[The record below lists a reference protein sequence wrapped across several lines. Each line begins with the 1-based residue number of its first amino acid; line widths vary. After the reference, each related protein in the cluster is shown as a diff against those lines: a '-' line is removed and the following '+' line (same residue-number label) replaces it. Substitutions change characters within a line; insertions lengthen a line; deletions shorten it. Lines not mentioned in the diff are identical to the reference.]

1 MAKQTELELTA
12 QQAAQPEET
21 PAKKTAAKKT
31 AAKKPAA
38 KKATTKKTTTKT
50 KAAKAEDGETAAE
63 KPAAKRT
70 TKKTEAKP
78 GTKLVIVESPAK
90 AHTIQKYLGP
100 DYEVMASMGHVRD
113 LPASRLSV
121 DVKND
126 FAPNYENIKGKGE
139 LIKKLRAEAK
149 KSDYVYLATDP
160 DREGE
165 AISWHLAQLLK
176 LDETEPNRVTFNEIT
191 KSGIKYGMEH
201 PRCIDQQLV
210 DAQQARRVLDRIVG
224 YEISPFLWKKIRKGL
239 SAGRVQSVAVR
250 LVVDREDEIR
260 AFKPEEYW
268 TLEALLQKQG
278 VKAKPFLAKYYGT
291 GGKKCEIT
299 TEEQANALRAAA
311 EKEPFIIKSIKMGT
325 RQKNPAPPFIT
336 STLQQDASRRFGF
349 QAKRTMKVAQE
360 LYEGINLPDLGAVGL
375 ITYMRTDSLR
385 ISDEALSAAHDY
397 IQRTY
402 GENYALAKPRTFR
415 SKSNAQDGHEAIRPT
430 MIDLAPAKIKESLSS
445 DQYKLY
451 KLVWERF
458 IASQMAACVQDT
470 VSTDITAGEH
480 LFKASGFSVR
490 FDGYTRL
497 YTEAVDNEE
506 EQETNLPRLEEGEH
520 LTLKELKPNQ
530 HFTQPPP
537 RYTEATLIR
546 ELEENGI
553 GRPSTYAPTL
563 STILQRGYV
572 EREGKALK
580 PTIVGETVTRLM
592 KEQFGKIVDVKFT
605 AEMEQELDEVEA
617 GKTEWVGMMHHFYD
631 DFTDMLQSAEK
642 NMEGTKMKIPD
653 EETDIVCELCGR
665 KMVVR
670 HGKYG
675 KFLAC
680 PGFPECKNTKTLQ
693 QETPGSCPRC
703 GKKVLAKK
711 SKTGR
716 TYYGCEDN
724 PKCGFMTWDIPLA
737 EKCPQCGSSLF
748 KTTGRVKMIHCLKE
762 GCGYEKSAK

>member
-1 MAKQTELELTA
+1 MS
-12 QQAAQPEET
+12 
-21 PAKKTAAKKT
+21 
-31 AAKKPAA
+31 
-38 KKATTKKTTTKT
+38 
-50 KAAKAEDGETAAE
+50 
-63 KPAAKRT
+63 
-70 TKKTEAKP
+70 
-78 GTKLVIVESPAK
+78 KLVIVESPAK

-100 DYEVMASMGHVRD
+100 DYEVLASMGHVRD

-139 LIKKLRAEAK
+139 LIKKLRNEAK

-176 LDETEPNRVTFNEIT
+176 LDETEQNRVTFNEIT

-250 LVVDREDEIR
+250 LIVDREDEIR
-260 AFKPEEYW
+260 AFTPEEYW
-268 TLEALLQKQG
+268 TLEALLAKQG
-278 VKAKPFLAKYYGT
+278 AKTKPFTAKYYGT

-299 TEEQANALRAAA
+299 SEEQANALKAAA
-311 EKEPFIIKSIKMGT
+311 EREPFLIKSIKTGT

-336 STLQQDASRRFGF
+336 STLQQDASRRYGF

-360 LYEGINLPDLGAVGL
+360 LYEGINLPDMGAVGL

-385 ISDEALSAAHDY
+385 ISDEALFAAHDY
-397 IQRTY
+397 IKRTY
-402 GENYALAKPRTFR
+402 GDSYALAKPRTFR

-430 MIDLAPAKIKESLSS
+430 MIELSPMKIKDSLSA
-445 DQYKLY
+445 DQFKLY

-470 VSTDITAGEH
+470 VSADITAGEH

-497 YTEAVDNEE
+497 YTETQDNDE
-506 EQETNLPRLEEGEH
+506 EQGTNLPRLEEGEQ
-520 LTLKELKPNQ
+520 LNLKELKPGQ

-605 AEMEQELDEVEA
+605 AEMEKELDEVEE

-631 DFTDMLQSAEK
+631 DFTEMLQSAEK

-724 PKCGFMTWDIPLA
+724 PACGFMTWDIPLE
-737 EKCPQCGSSLF
+737 EKCPRCGSSLF
-748 KTTGRVKMIHCLKE
+748 KTTGRMKMIHCLKE
-762 GCGYEKSAK
+762 GCGYEKSAKK

>member
-1 MAKQTELELTA
+1 MAN
-12 QQAAQPEET
+12 
-21 PAKKTAAKKT
+21 
-31 AAKKPAA
+31 
-38 KKATTKKTTTKT
+38 
-50 KAAKAEDGETAAE
+50 
-63 KPAAKRT
+63 
-70 TKKTEAKP
+70 
-78 GTKLVIVESPAK
+78 LVIIESPYK
-90 AHTIQKYLGP
+90 APTIKNYLGSN
-100 DYEVMASMGHVRD
+100 YKVVASKGHLRD
-113 LPASRLSV
+113 LPKSTLGV
-121 DVKND
+121 DI
-126 FAPNYENIKGKGE
+126 ENGFEAHYINIRGKGDIIKE
-139 LIKKLRAEAK
+139 LKKEAK
-149 KSDYVYLATDP
+149 NASKVYFATDP
-160 DREGE
+160 DCEGE
-165 AISWHLAQLLK
+165 AISWHLANVLGIPIE
-176 LDETEPNRVTFNEIT
+176 ETKRITFNELT
-191 KSGIKYGMEH
+191 KSAIKASIKE
-201 PRCIDQQLV
+201 PRNIDIELV
-210 DAQQARRVLDRIVG
+210 NSQQARRILDRIVG
-224 YEISPFLWKKIRKGL
+224 YKLSPFLWKTVRSGL
-239 SAGRVQSVAVR
+239 SAGRVQSVATRIIVE
-250 LVVDREDEIR
+250 REREIR
-260 AFKPEEYW
+260 AFVPVEYW
-268 TLEALLQKQG
+268 TVDALLEN
-278 VKAKPFLAKYYGT
+278 AKGAHFTAHFYGRNGEKTELHT
-291 GGKKCEIT
+291 GAEAEEI
-299 TEEQANALRAAA
+299 AAA
-311 EKEPFIIKSIKMGT
+311 VGNRDFTVTSLKKSV
-325 RQKNPAPPFIT
+325 RSRNPAPPFTT
-336 STLQQDASRRFGF
+336 STLQQEASRKLGF
-349 QAKRTMKVAQE
+349 QSQRIMKVAQE
-360 LYEGINLPDLGAVGL
+360 LYEGISLGSANGGVQGL

-385 ISDEALSAAHDY
+385 VSSEAAGAAEEY
-397 IQRTY
+397 IRGKY
-402 GENYALAKPRTFR
+402 GDNYYPASRRVYK
-415 SKSNAQDGHEAIRPT
+415 SKANAQDAHEAIRPSNLKF
-430 MIDLAPAKIKESLSS
+430 DPESIKKYLTT

>member
-1 MAKQTELELTA
+1 MS
-12 QQAAQPEET
+12 
-21 PAKKTAAKKT
+21 
-31 AAKKPAA
+31 
-38 KKATTKKTTTKT
+38 
-50 KAAKAEDGETAAE
+50 
-63 KPAAKRT
+63 
-70 TKKTEAKP
+70 
-78 GTKLVIVESPAK
+78 KLVIVESPAK

-100 DYEVMASMGHVRD
+100 DYEVLASMGHVRD

-139 LIKKLRAEAK
+139 LIKKLRNEAK

-176 LDETEPNRVTFNEIT
+176 LDETEQNRVTFNEIT

-250 LVVDREDEIR
+250 LIVDREDEIR
-260 AFKPEEYW
+260 AFTPEEYW
-268 TLEALLQKQG
+268 TLEALLAKQG
-278 VKAKPFLAKYYGT
+278 AKTKPFTAKYYGT

-299 TEEQANALRAAA
+299 TEEQANALKAAA
-311 EKEPFIIKSIKMGT
+311 EKEPFLIKSIKTGT

-336 STLQQDASRRFGF
+336 STLQQDASRRYGF

-360 LYEGINLPDLGAVGL
+360 LYEGINLPDMGAVGL

-397 IQRTY
+397 IKRTY
-402 GENYALAKPRTFR
+402 GDSYALAKPRTFR

-430 MIDLAPAKIKESLSS
+430 MIELSPMKIKDSLSA
-445 DQYKLY
+445 DQFKLY

-470 VSTDITAGEH
+470 VSADITAGEH

-497 YTEAVDNEE
+497 YTETQDNDE
-506 EQETNLPRLEEGEH
+506 EQGTNLPRLEEGEQ
-520 LTLKELKPNQ
+520 LNLKELKPGQ

-605 AEMEQELDEVEA
+605 AEMEKELDEVEE

-631 DFTDMLQSAEK
+631 DFTEMLQSAEK

-693 QETPGSCPRC
+693 QETPGSCPCC

-724 PKCGFMTWDIPLA
+724 PACGFMTWDIPLE
-737 EKCPQCGSSLF
+737 EKCPRCGSSLF
-748 KTTGRVKMIHCLKE
+748 KTTGRMKMIHCLKE

>member
-1 MAKQTELELTA
+1 MS
-12 QQAAQPEET
+12 
-21 PAKKTAAKKT
+21 
-31 AAKKPAA
+31 
-38 KKATTKKTTTKT
+38 
-50 KAAKAEDGETAAE
+50 
-63 KPAAKRT
+63 
-70 TKKTEAKP
+70 
-78 GTKLVIVESPAK
+78 KLVIVESPAK

-100 DYEVMASMGHVRD
+100 DYEVLASMGHVRD

-139 LIKKLRAEAK
+139 LIKKLRNEAK

-176 LDETEPNRVTFNEIT
+176 LDETEQNRVTFNEIT

-250 LVVDREDEIR
+250 LIVDREDEIR
-260 AFKPEEYW
+260 AFTPEEYW
-268 TLEALLQKQG
+268 TLEALLAKQG
-278 VKAKPFLAKYYGT
+278 AKTKPFTAKYYGT

-299 TEEQANALRAAA
+299 SEEQANALKAAA
-311 EKEPFIIKSIKMGT
+311 EKEPFIIKSIKTGT

-336 STLQQDASRRFGF
+336 STLQQDASRRYGF

-360 LYEGINLPDLGAVGL
+360 LYEGINLPDMGAVGL

-397 IQRTY
+397 IKRTY
-402 GENYALAKPRTFR
+402 GDSYALAKPRTFR

-430 MIDLAPAKIKESLSS
+430 MIELSPMKIKDSLSA
-445 DQYKLY
+445 DQFKLY

-470 VSTDITAGEH
+470 VSADITAGEH

-497 YTEAVDNEE
+497 YTETQDNDE
-506 EQETNLPRLEEGEH
+506 EQGTNLPRLEEGEQ
-520 LTLKELKPNQ
+520 LNLKELKPGQ

-605 AEMEQELDEVEA
+605 AEMEKELDEVEE

-631 DFTDMLQSAEK
+631 DFTEMLQSAEK
-642 NMEGTKMKIPD
+642 NMEGTRMKIPD

-724 PKCGFMTWDIPLA
+724 PACGFMTWDIPLE
-737 EKCPQCGSSLF
+737 EKCPRCGSSLF
-748 KTTGRVKMIHCLKE
+748 KTTGRMKMIHCLKE

>member
-1 MAKQTELELTA
+1 MS
-12 QQAAQPEET
+12 
-21 PAKKTAAKKT
+21 
-31 AAKKPAA
+31 
-38 KKATTKKTTTKT
+38 
-50 KAAKAEDGETAAE
+50 
-63 KPAAKRT
+63 
-70 TKKTEAKP
+70 
-78 GTKLVIVESPAK
+78 KLVIVESPAK

-299 TEEQANALRAAA
+299 TEEQANALKAAA

-402 GENYALAKPRTFR
+402 GENYVLAKPRTFR

>member
-1 MAKQTELELTA
+1 MS
-12 QQAAQPEET
+12 
-21 PAKKTAAKKT
+21 
-31 AAKKPAA
+31 
-38 KKATTKKTTTKT
+38 
-50 KAAKAEDGETAAE
+50 
-63 KPAAKRT
+63 
-70 TKKTEAKP
+70 
-78 GTKLVIVESPAK
+78 KLVIVESPAK

-139 LIKKLRAEAK
+139 LIKKLCSEAK

-176 LDETEPNRVTFNEIT
+176 LDEKQPNRVTFNEIT

-250 LVVDREDEIR
+250 LIADREDEIR
-260 AFKPEEYW
+260 AFQPEEYW
-268 TLEALLQKQG
+268 TLEALLAKQG
-278 VKAKPFLAKYYGT
+278 VSAKPFTAKYYGT
-291 GGKKCEIT
+291 GGKKCEIST
-299 TEEQANALRAAA
+299 AEQANALKTSA
-311 EKEPFIIKSIKMGT
+311 EKEPFIIKSIKTGT

-360 LYEGINLPDLGAVGL
+360 LYEGINLPDMGAVGL

-397 IQRTY
+397 IKRTY
-402 GENYALAKPRTFR
+402 GDSYALPKPRTFR

-430 MIDLAPAKIKESLSS
+430 MIDLSPMKLKDSLTS

-451 KLVWERF
+451 KLIWERF
-458 IASQMAACVQDT
+458 IASQMAACLQDT
-470 VSTDITAGEH
+470 VSTDIAAGEH

-497 YTEAVDNEE
+497 YTEAMDNEE
-506 EQETNLPRLEEGEH
+506 EQGTGLPPLEEGEA
-520 LTLKELKPNQ
+520 LSLKELKPGQ

-572 EREGKALK
+572 ERDGKALK
-580 PTIVGETVTRLM
+580 PTIVGETGTRLM

-605 AEMEQELDEVEA
+605 AEMERELDEVEE

-693 QETPGSCPRC
+693 QETPGACPRC

-737 EKCPQCGSSLF
+737 EKCPRCGSSLF

-762 GCGYEKSAK
+762 GCGYEASAKK

>member
-1 MAKQTELELTA
+1 MS
-12 QQAAQPEET
+12 
-21 PAKKTAAKKT
+21 
-31 AAKKPAA
+31 
-38 KKATTKKTTTKT
+38 
-50 KAAKAEDGETAAE
+50 
-63 KPAAKRT
+63 
-70 TKKTEAKP
+70 
-78 GTKLVIVESPAK
+78 KLVIVESPAK

-325 RQKNPAPPFIT
+325 RQKNPAPSFIT

>member
-1 MAKQTELELTA
+1 MS
-12 QQAAQPEET
+12 
-21 PAKKTAAKKT
+21 
-31 AAKKPAA
+31 
-38 KKATTKKTTTKT
+38 
-50 KAAKAEDGETAAE
+50 
-63 KPAAKRT
+63 
-70 TKKTEAKP
+70 
-78 GTKLVIVESPAK
+78 KLVIVESPAK

-100 DYEVMASMGHVRD
+100 DYEVLASMGHVRD

-139 LIKKLRAEAK
+139 LIKKLRNEAK

-176 LDETEPNRVTFNEIT
+176 LDETEQNRVTFNEIT

-250 LVVDREDEIR
+250 LIVDREDEIR
-260 AFKPEEYW
+260 AFTPEEYW
-268 TLEALLQKQG
+268 TLEALLAKQG
-278 VKAKPFLAKYYGT
+278 AKTKPFTAKYYGT

-299 TEEQANALRAAA
+299 SEEQANALKAAA
-311 EKEPFIIKSIKMGT
+311 EREPFIIKSIKTGT

-336 STLQQDASRRFGF
+336 STLQQDASRRYGF

-360 LYEGINLPDLGAVGL
+360 LYEGINLPDMGAVGL

-385 ISDEALSAAHDY
+385 ISDEALSAAYDY
-397 IQRTY
+397 IKRSY
-402 GENYALAKPRTFR
+402 GDSYALAKPRTFR

-430 MIDLAPAKIKESLSS
+430 MIELSPMKIKDSLSA
-445 DQYKLY
+445 DQFKLY

-458 IASQMAACVQDT
+458 IASQMAACVQGT
-470 VSTDITAGEH
+470 VSADITAGEH

-497 YTEAVDNEE
+497 YTETQDNDE
-506 EQETNLPRLEEGEH
+506 EQGTNLPRLEEGEQ
-520 LTLKELKPNQ
+520 LNLKELKPGQ

-605 AEMEQELDEVEA
+605 AEMEKELDEVEE

-631 DFTDMLQSAEK
+631 DFTEMLQSAEK

-724 PKCGFMTWDIPLA
+724 PACGFMTWDIPLE
-737 EKCPQCGSSLF
+737 EKCPRCGSSLF
-748 KTTGRVKMIHCLKE
+748 KTTGRMKMIHCLKE

>member
-1 MAKQTELELTA
+1 MS
-12 QQAAQPEET
+12 
-21 PAKKTAAKKT
+21 
-31 AAKKPAA
+31 
-38 KKATTKKTTTKT
+38 
-50 KAAKAEDGETAAE
+50 
-63 KPAAKRT
+63 
-70 TKKTEAKP
+70 
-78 GTKLVIVESPAK
+78 KLVIVESPAK

-139 LIKKLRAEAK
+139 LIKKLRNEAK

-176 LDETEPNRVTFNEIT
+176 LDETEQNRVTFNEIT

-250 LVVDREDEIR
+250 LIVDREDEIR
-260 AFKPEEYW
+260 AFTPEEYW
-268 TLEALLQKQG
+268 TLEALLAKQG
-278 VKAKPFLAKYYGT
+278 AKTKPFTAKYYGT

-299 TEEQANALRAAA
+299 SEEQANALKAAA
-311 EKEPFIIKSIKMGT
+311 EKEPFIIKSIKTGT

-336 STLQQDASRRFGF
+336 STLQQDASRRYGF

-360 LYEGINLPDLGAVGL
+360 LYEGINLPDMGAVGL

-397 IQRTY
+397 IKRTY
-402 GENYALAKPRTFR
+402 GDSYALAKPRTFR

-430 MIDLAPAKIKESLSS
+430 MIELSPMKIKDSLSA
-445 DQYKLY
+445 DQFKLY

-470 VSTDITAGEH
+470 VSADITAGEH

-497 YTEAVDNEE
+497 YTETQDNDE
-506 EQETNLPRLEEGEH
+506 EQGTNLPRLEEGEQ
-520 LTLKELKPNQ
+520 LNLKELKPGQ

-605 AEMEQELDEVEA
+605 AEMEKELDEVEE

-631 DFTDMLQSAEK
+631 DFTEMLQSAEK

-724 PKCGFMTWDIPLA
+724 PACGFMTWDIPLE
-737 EKCPQCGSSLF
+737 EKCPRCGSSLF
-748 KTTGRVKMIHCLKE
+748 KTTGRMKMIHCLKE

>member
-1 MAKQTELELTA
+1 MS
-12 QQAAQPEET
+12 
-21 PAKKTAAKKT
+21 
-31 AAKKPAA
+31 
-38 KKATTKKTTTKT
+38 
-50 KAAKAEDGETAAE
+50 
-63 KPAAKRT
+63 
-70 TKKTEAKP
+70 
-78 GTKLVIVESPAK
+78 KLVIVESPAK

-100 DYEVMASMGHVRD
+100 DYEVLASMGHVRD

-139 LIKKLRAEAK
+139 LIKKLRNEAK

-176 LDETEPNRVTFNEIT
+176 LDETEQNRVTFNEIT

-250 LVVDREDEIR
+250 LIVDREDEIR
-260 AFKPEEYW
+260 AFTPEEYW
-268 TLEALLQKQG
+268 TLEALLAKQG
-278 VKAKPFLAKYYGT
+278 AKTKPFTAKYYGT

-299 TEEQANALRAAA
+299 SEEQANALKAAA
-311 EKEPFIIKSIKMGT
+311 EREPFLIKSIKTGT

-336 STLQQDASRRFGF
+336 STLQQDASRRYGF

-360 LYEGINLPDLGAVGL
+360 LYEGINLPDMGAVGL

-385 ISDEALSAAHDY
+385 ISDEALFAAHDY
-397 IQRTY
+397 IKRTY
-402 GENYALAKPRTFR
+402 GDSYALAKPRTFR

-430 MIDLAPAKIKESLSS
+430 MIELSPMKIKDSLSA
-445 DQYKLY
+445 DQFKLY

-470 VSTDITAGEH
+470 VSADITTGEH

-497 YTEAVDNEE
+497 YTETQDNDE
-506 EQETNLPRLEEGEH
+506 EQGTNLPRLEEGEQ
-520 LTLKELKPNQ
+520 LNLKELKPGQ

-605 AEMEQELDEVEA
+605 AEMEKELDEVEE

-631 DFTDMLQSAEK
+631 DFTEMLQSAEK

-724 PKCGFMTWDIPLA
+724 PACGFMTWDIPLE
-737 EKCPQCGSSLF
+737 EKCPRCGSSLF
-748 KTTGRVKMIHCLKE
+748 KTTGRMKMIHCLKE

>member
-1 MAKQTELELTA
+1 MS
-12 QQAAQPEET
+12 
-21 PAKKTAAKKT
+21 
-31 AAKKPAA
+31 
-38 KKATTKKTTTKT
+38 
-50 KAAKAEDGETAAE
+50 
-63 KPAAKRT
+63 
-70 TKKTEAKP
+70 
-78 GTKLVIVESPAK
+78 KLVIVESPAK

-100 DYEVMASMGHVRD
+100 DYEVLASMGHVRD

-139 LIKKLRAEAK
+139 LIKKLRNEAK

-176 LDETEPNRVTFNEIT
+176 LDETEQNRVTFNEIT

-250 LVVDREDEIR
+250 LIVDREDEIR
-260 AFKPEEYW
+260 AFTPEEYW
-268 TLEALLQKQG
+268 TLEALLAKQG
-278 VKAKPFLAKYYGT
+278 AKTKPFTAKYYGT

-299 TEEQANALRAAA
+299 SEEQANALKAAA
-311 EKEPFIIKSIKMGT
+311 EREPFIIKSIKTGT

-336 STLQQDASRRFGF
+336 STLQQDASRRYGF

-360 LYEGINLPDLGAVGL
+360 LYEGINLPDMGAVGL

-397 IQRTY
+397 IKRSY
-402 GENYALAKPRTFR
+402 GDSYALAKPRTFR

-430 MIDLAPAKIKESLSS
+430 MIELSPMKIKDSLSA
-445 DQYKLY
+445 DQFKLY

-470 VSTDITAGEH
+470 VSADITTGEH

-497 YTEAVDNEE
+497 YTETQDNDE
-506 EQETNLPRLEEGEH
+506 EQGTNLPRLEEGEQ
-520 LTLKELKPNQ
+520 LNLKELKPGQ

-605 AEMEQELDEVEA
+605 AEMEKELDEVEE

-631 DFTDMLQSAEK
+631 DFTEMLQSAEK

-724 PKCGFMTWDIPLA
+724 PACGFMTWDIPLE
-737 EKCPQCGSSLF
+737 EKCPRCGSSLF
-748 KTTGRVKMIHCLKE
+748 KTTGRMKMIHCLKE

>member
-1 MAKQTELELTA
+1 MS
-12 QQAAQPEET
+12 
-21 PAKKTAAKKT
+21 
-31 AAKKPAA
+31 
-38 KKATTKKTTTKT
+38 
-50 KAAKAEDGETAAE
+50 
-63 KPAAKRT
+63 
-70 TKKTEAKP
+70 
-78 GTKLVIVESPAK
+78 KLVIVESPAK

-299 TEEQANALRAAA
+299 TEEQANALKAAA

-497 YTEAVDNEE
+497 YTETVDNEE

>member
-1 MAKQTELELTA
+1 MY
-12 QQAAQPEET
+12 
-21 PAKKTAAKKT
+21 
-31 AAKKPAA
+31 
-38 KKATTKKTTTKT
+38 
-50 KAAKAEDGETAAE
+50 
-63 KPAAKRT
+63 KR
-70 TKKTEAKP
+70 
-78 GTKLVIVESPAK
+78 
-90 AHTIQKYLGP
+90 Q
-100 DYEVMASMGHVRD
+100 
-113 LPASRLSV
+113 
-121 DVKND
+121 
-126 FAPNYENIKGKGE
+126 
-139 LIKKLRAEAK
+139 IKKLRNEAK

-176 LDETEPNRVTFNEIT
+176 LDETEQNRVTFNEIT

-250 LVVDREDEIR
+250 LIVDREDEIR
-260 AFKPEEYW
+260 AFTPEEYW
-268 TLEALLQKQG
+268 TLEALLAKQG
-278 VKAKPFLAKYYGT
+278 AKTKPFTAKYYGT

-299 TEEQANALRAAA
+299 TEEQANALKAAA
-311 EKEPFIIKSIKMGT
+311 EKEPFIIKSIKTGT

-336 STLQQDASRRFGF
+336 STLQQDASRRYGF

-360 LYEGINLPDLGAVGL
+360 LYEGINLPDMGAVGL

-397 IQRTY
+397 IKRTY
-402 GENYALAKPRTFR
+402 GDSYALAKPRTFR

-430 MIDLAPAKIKESLSS
+430 MIELSPMKIKDSLSA
-445 DQYKLY
+445 DQFKLY

-470 VSTDITAGEH
+470 VSADITAGEH

-497 YTEAVDNEE
+497 YTETQDNDE
-506 EQETNLPRLEEGEH
+506 EQGTNLPRLEEGEQ
-520 LTLKELKPNQ
+520 LNLKELKPGQ

-605 AEMEQELDEVEA
+605 AEMEKELDEVEE

-631 DFTDMLQSAEK
+631 DFTEMLQSAEK

-724 PKCGFMTWDIPLA
+724 PACGFMTWDIPLE
-737 EKCPQCGSSLF
+737 EKCPRCGSSLF
-748 KTTGRVKMIHCLKE
+748 KTTGRMKMIHCLKE

>member
-1 MAKQTELELTA
+1 MS
-12 QQAAQPEET
+12 
-21 PAKKTAAKKT
+21 
-31 AAKKPAA
+31 
-38 KKATTKKTTTKT
+38 
-50 KAAKAEDGETAAE
+50 
-63 KPAAKRT
+63 
-70 TKKTEAKP
+70 
-78 GTKLVIVESPAK
+78 KLVIVESPAK

-100 DYEVMASMGHVRD
+100 DYEVLASMGHVRD

-139 LIKKLRAEAK
+139 LIKRLRNEAK

-176 LDETEPNRVTFNEIT
+176 LDETEQNRVTFNEIT
-191 KSGIKYGMEH
+191 KSGIQYGMEH

-250 LVVDREDEIR
+250 LIVDREDEIR
-260 AFKPEEYW
+260 AFTPEEYW
-268 TLEALLQKQG
+268 TLEALLAKQG
-278 VKAKPFLAKYYGT
+278 AKTKPFTAKYYGT

-299 TEEQANALRAAA
+299 SEEQANALKAAA
-311 EKEPFIIKSIKMGT
+311 EKEPFIIKSIKTGT

-336 STLQQDASRRFGF
+336 STLQQDASRRYGF

-360 LYEGINLPDLGAVGL
+360 LYEGINLPDMGAVGL

-397 IQRTY
+397 IKRTY
-402 GENYALAKPRTFR
+402 GDSYALAKPRTFR

-430 MIDLAPAKIKESLSS
+430 MIELSPMKIKDSLSA
-445 DQYKLY
+445 DQFKLY

-470 VSTDITAGEH
+470 VSADITAGEH

-497 YTEAVDNEE
+497 YTETQDNDE
-506 EQETNLPRLEEGEH
+506 EQGTNLPRLEEGEQLN
-520 LTLKELKPNQ
+520 LTELKPGQ

-605 AEMEQELDEVEA
+605 AEMEKELDEVEE

-631 DFTDMLQSAEK
+631 DFTEMLQSAEK

-724 PKCGFMTWDIPLA
+724 PACGFMTWDIPLE
-737 EKCPQCGSSLF
+737 EKCPRCGSSLF
-748 KTTGRVKMIHCLKE
+748 KTTGRMKMIHCLKE

>member
-1 MAKQTELELTA
+1 MS
-12 QQAAQPEET
+12 
-21 PAKKTAAKKT
+21 
-31 AAKKPAA
+31 
-38 KKATTKKTTTKT
+38 
-50 KAAKAEDGETAAE
+50 
-63 KPAAKRT
+63 
-70 TKKTEAKP
+70 
-78 GTKLVIVESPAK
+78 KLVIVESPAK

-100 DYEVMASMGHVRD
+100 DYEVLASMGHVRD

-139 LIKKLRAEAK
+139 LIKKLRNEAK

-176 LDETEPNRVTFNEIT
+176 LDETEQNRVTFNEIT

-250 LVVDREDEIR
+250 LIVDREDEIR
-260 AFKPEEYW
+260 AFTPEEYW
-268 TLEALLQKQG
+268 TLEALLAKQG
-278 VKAKPFLAKYYGT
+278 AKTKPFTAKYYGT

-299 TEEQANALRAAA
+299 SEEQANALKAAA
-311 EKEPFIIKSIKMGT
+311 EREPFLIKSIKTGT

-336 STLQQDASRRFGF
+336 STLQQDASRRYGF

-360 LYEGINLPDLGAVGL
+360 LYEGINLPDMGAVGL

-385 ISDEALSAAHDY
+385 ISDEALFAAHDY
-397 IQRTY
+397 IKRTY
-402 GENYALAKPRTFR
+402 GDSYALAKPRTFR

-430 MIDLAPAKIKESLSS
+430 MIELSPMKIKDSLSA
-445 DQYKLY
+445 DQFKLY

-470 VSTDITAGEH
+470 VSADITAGKH

-497 YTEAVDNEE
+497 YTETQDNDE
-506 EQETNLPRLEEGEH
+506 EQGTNLPRLEEGEQ
-520 LTLKELKPNQ
+520 LNLKELKPGQ

-605 AEMEQELDEVEA
+605 AEMEKELDEVEE

-631 DFTDMLQSAEK
+631 DFTEMLQSAEK

-724 PKCGFMTWDIPLA
+724 PACGFMTWDIPLE
-737 EKCPQCGSSLF
+737 EKCPRCGSSLF
-748 KTTGRVKMIHCLKE
+748 KTTGRMKMIHCLKE

>member
-1 MAKQTELELTA
+1 MS
-12 QQAAQPEET
+12 
-21 PAKKTAAKKT
+21 
-31 AAKKPAA
+31 
-38 KKATTKKTTTKT
+38 
-50 KAAKAEDGETAAE
+50 
-63 KPAAKRT
+63 
-70 TKKTEAKP
+70 
-78 GTKLVIVESPAK
+78 KLVIVESPAK

-100 DYEVMASMGHVRD
+100 DYEVLASMGHVRD

-139 LIKKLRAEAK
+139 LIKKLRNEAK

-176 LDETEPNRVTFNEIT
+176 LDETEQNRVTFNEIT

-250 LVVDREDEIR
+250 LIVDREDEIR
-260 AFKPEEYW
+260 AFTPEEYW
-268 TLEALLQKQG
+268 TLEALLAKQG
-278 VKAKPFLAKYYGT
+278 AKTKPFTAKYYGT

-299 TEEQANALRAAA
+299 SEEQANALKAAA
-311 EKEPFIIKSIKMGT
+311 EKESFIIKSIKTGT

-336 STLQQDASRRFGF
+336 STLQQDASRRYGF

-360 LYEGINLPDLGAVGL
+360 LYEGINLPDMGAVGL

-397 IQRTY
+397 IKRSY
-402 GENYALAKPRTFR
+402 GDSYALAKPRTFR

-430 MIDLAPAKIKESLSS
+430 MIELSPMKIKDSLSA
-445 DQYKLY
+445 DQFKLY

-470 VSTDITAGEH
+470 VSADITAGEH

-497 YTEAVDNEE
+497 YTETQDNDE
-506 EQETNLPRLEEGEH
+506 EQGTNLPRLEEGEQ
-520 LTLKELKPNQ
+520 LNLKELKPGQ

-605 AEMEQELDEVEA
+605 AEMEKELDEVEE

-631 DFTDMLQSAEK
+631 DFTEMLQSAEK

-724 PKCGFMTWDIPLA
+724 PACGFMTWDIPLE
-737 EKCPQCGSSLF
+737 EKCPRCGSSLF
-748 KTTGRVKMIHCLKE
+748 KTTGRMKMIHCLKE

>member
-1 MAKQTELELTA
+1 MS
-12 QQAAQPEET
+12 
-21 PAKKTAAKKT
+21 
-31 AAKKPAA
+31 
-38 KKATTKKTTTKT
+38 
-50 KAAKAEDGETAAE
+50 
-63 KPAAKRT
+63 
-70 TKKTEAKP
+70 
-78 GTKLVIVESPAK
+78 KLVIVESPAK

-113 LPASRLSV
+113 LPASRLIV

-291 GGKKCEIT
+291 GGKKREIT
-299 TEEQANALRAAA
+299 TEEQANALKAAA

-520 LTLKELKPNQ
+520 LTLKELKTNQ

>member
-1 MAKQTELELTA
+1 MS
-12 QQAAQPEET
+12 
-21 PAKKTAAKKT
+21 
-31 AAKKPAA
+31 
-38 KKATTKKTTTKT
+38 
-50 KAAKAEDGETAAE
+50 
-63 KPAAKRT
+63 
-70 TKKTEAKP
+70 
-78 GTKLVIVESPAK
+78 KLVIVESPAK

-113 LPASRLSV
+113 LPASRMSV

-250 LVVDREDEIR
+250 LGVDREGEIR

-299 TEEQANALRAAA
+299 TEEQANALKAAA

>member
-1 MAKQTELELTA
+1 MS
-12 QQAAQPEET
+12 
-21 PAKKTAAKKT
+21 
-31 AAKKPAA
+31 
-38 KKATTKKTTTKT
+38 
-50 KAAKAEDGETAAE
+50 
-63 KPAAKRT
+63 
-70 TKKTEAKP
+70 
-78 GTKLVIVESPAK
+78 KLVIVESPAK

-100 DYEVMASMGHVRD
+100 DYEVLASMGHVRD

-139 LIKKLRAEAK
+139 LIKKLRNEAK

-165 AISWHLAQLLK
+165 ALSWHLAQLLK
-176 LDETEPNRVTFNEIT
+176 LDETEQNRVTFNEIT

-250 LVVDREDEIR
+250 LIVDREDEIR
-260 AFKPEEYW
+260 AFTPEEYW
-268 TLEALLQKQG
+268 TLEALLAKQG
-278 VKAKPFLAKYYGT
+278 AKTKPFTAKYYGT

-299 TEEQANALRAAA
+299 SEEQANALKAAA
-311 EKEPFIIKSIKMGT
+311 EREPFLIKSIKTGT

-336 STLQQDASRRFGF
+336 STLQQDASRRYGF

-360 LYEGINLPDLGAVGL
+360 LYEGINLPDMGAVGL

-385 ISDEALSAAHDY
+385 ISDEALFAAHDY
-397 IQRTY
+397 IKRTY
-402 GENYALAKPRTFR
+402 GDSYALAKPRTFR
-415 SKSNAQDGHEAIRPT
+415 SKFNAQDGHEAIRPT
-430 MIDLAPAKIKESLSS
+430 MIELSPMKIKDSLSA
-445 DQYKLY
+445 DQFKLY

-470 VSTDITAGEH
+470 VSADITAGEH

-497 YTEAVDNEE
+497 YTETQDNDE
-506 EQETNLPRLEEGEH
+506 EQGTNLPRLEEGEQ
-520 LTLKELKPNQ
+520 LNLKELKPGQ

-605 AEMEQELDEVEA
+605 ADMEKELDEVEE

-631 DFTDMLQSAEK
+631 DFTEMLQSAEK

-724 PKCGFMTWDIPLA
+724 PACGFMTWDIPLE
-737 EKCPQCGSSLF
+737 EKCPRCGSSLF
-748 KTTGRVKMIHCLKE
+748 KTTGRMKMIHCLKE

>member
-1 MAKQTELELTA
+1 MS
-12 QQAAQPEET
+12 
-21 PAKKTAAKKT
+21 
-31 AAKKPAA
+31 
-38 KKATTKKTTTKT
+38 
-50 KAAKAEDGETAAE
+50 
-63 KPAAKRT
+63 
-70 TKKTEAKP
+70 
-78 GTKLVIVESPAK
+78 KLVIVESPAK

-100 DYEVMASMGHVRD
+100 DYEVLASMGHVRD

-139 LIKKLRAEAK
+139 LIKKLRNEAK

-176 LDETEPNRVTFNEIT
+176 LDETEQNRVTFNEIT

-250 LVVDREDEIR
+250 LIVDREDEIR
-260 AFKPEEYW
+260 AFTPEEYW
-268 TLEALLQKQG
+268 TLEALLAKQG
-278 VKAKPFLAKYYGT
+278 AKTKPFTAKYYGT

-299 TEEQANALRAAA
+299 SEEQANALKAAA
-311 EKEPFIIKSIKMGT
+311 EREPFLIKSIKTGT

-336 STLQQDASRRFGF
+336 STLQQDASRRYGF

-360 LYEGINLPDLGAVGL
+360 LYEGINLPDMGAVGL

-385 ISDEALSAAHDY
+385 ISDEALSAAYDY
-397 IQRTY
+397 IKRTY
-402 GENYALAKPRTFR
+402 GDSYALAKPRTFR

-430 MIDLAPAKIKESLSS
+430 MIELSPMKIKDSLSA
-445 DQYKLY
+445 DQFKLY

-470 VSTDITAGEH
+470 VSADITAGEY

-497 YTEAVDNEE
+497 YTETQDNDE
-506 EQETNLPRLEEGEH
+506 EQGTNLPRLEEGEQ
-520 LTLKELKPNQ
+520 LNLKELKPGQ

-605 AEMEQELDEVEA
+605 AEMEKELDEVEE

-631 DFTDMLQSAEK
+631 DFTEMLQSAEK

-724 PKCGFMTWDIPLA
+724 PACGFMTWDIPLE
-737 EKCPQCGSSLF
+737 EKCPRCGSSLF
-748 KTTGRVKMIHCLKE
+748 KTTGRMKTIHCLKE
-762 GCGYEKSAK
+762 GCGYEKSEK

>member
-1 MAKQTELELTA
+1 MS
-12 QQAAQPEET
+12 
-21 PAKKTAAKKT
+21 
-31 AAKKPAA
+31 
-38 KKATTKKTTTKT
+38 
-50 KAAKAEDGETAAE
+50 
-63 KPAAKRT
+63 
-70 TKKTEAKP
+70 
-78 GTKLVIVESPAK
+78 KLVIVESPAK

-121 DVKND
+121 DVKHD

-139 LIKKLRAEAK
+139 LIKKLCAEAK

-176 LDETEPNRVTFNEIT
+176 LDEHEPNRVTFNEIT
-191 KSGIKYGMEH
+191 KSGIRYGMEH

-210 DAQQARRVLDRIVG
+210 DAQQARRVLDRLVG

-250 LVVDREDEIR
+250 LVVDREEEIR
-260 AFKPEEYW
+260 AFQPVEYW
-268 TLEALLQKQG
+268 TLEAQLSKQNSK
-278 VKAKPFLAKYYGT
+278 VKPFLAKYYGSN
-291 GGKKCEIT
+291 GKKQEIT
-299 TEEQANALRAAA
+299 TGEQAEALREAA
-311 EKEPFIIKSIKMGT
+311 EKEPFIIKSIKTGT
-325 RQKNPAPPFIT
+325 RQKSPAPPFIT

-360 LYEGINLPDLGAVGL
+360 LYEGINLPEVGAVGL

-385 ISDEALSAAHDY
+385 ISAEALSAAHDY
-397 IQRTY
+397 IEQTY
-402 GENYALAKPRTFR
+402 GGSYALPKPRTFR
-415 SKSNAQDGHEAIRPT
+415 SKSSAQDGHEAIRPT
-430 MIDLAPAKIKESLSS
+430 MIELTPAKLKESLSA

-451 KLVWERF
+451 KLIWERF
-458 IASQMAACVQDT
+458 IASQMAACLQDT
-470 VSTDITAGEH
+470 VSADITAGEH

-497 YTEAVDNEE
+497 YTEASDGEE
-506 EQETNLPRLEEGEH
+506 ESGTGLPKLEEGEQ
-520 LTLKELKPNQ
+520 LVLKELKPGQ

-572 EREGKALK
+572 ERDQKALK

-605 AEMEQELDEVEA
+605 AEMERELDKVEE
-617 GKTEWVGMMHHFYD
+617 GKTEWVGMMHEFYD
-631 DFTDMLQSAEK
+631 DFTEMLQTAEK

-653 EETDIVCELCGR
+653 EETDIICEQCGR

-693 QETPGSCPRC
+693 QETPGLCPLC

-724 PKCGFMTWDIPLA
+724 PKCGFMTWDVPTA
-737 EKCPQCGSSLF
+737 EKCPQCGGSLY
-748 KTTGRVKMIHCLKE
+748 KTTGRIKKIHCLKE
-762 GCGYEKSAK
+762 GCGYEASVKK

>member
-1 MAKQTELELTA
+1 MS
-12 QQAAQPEET
+12 
-21 PAKKTAAKKT
+21 
-31 AAKKPAA
+31 
-38 KKATTKKTTTKT
+38 
-50 KAAKAEDGETAAE
+50 
-63 KPAAKRT
+63 
-70 TKKTEAKP
+70 
-78 GTKLVIVESPAK
+78 KLVIVESPAK
-90 AHTIQKYLGP
+90 AHTIQKYLGS
-100 DYEVMASMGHVRD
+100 DYEVLASMGHVRD

-139 LIKKLRAEAK
+139 LIKKLRNEAK

-176 LDETEPNRVTFNEIT
+176 LDETEQNRVTFNEIT

-250 LVVDREDEIR
+250 LIVDREDEIR
-260 AFKPEEYW
+260 AFTPEEYW
-268 TLEALLQKQG
+268 TLEALLAKQG
-278 VKAKPFLAKYYGT
+278 AKTKPFTAKYYGT

-299 TEEQANALRAAA
+299 SEEQANALKAAA
-311 EKEPFIIKSIKMGT
+311 EKEPFLIKSIKTGT

-336 STLQQDASRRFGF
+336 STLQQDASRRYGF

-360 LYEGINLPDLGAVGL
+360 LYEGINLPDMGAVGL

-397 IQRTY
+397 IKRTY
-402 GENYALAKPRTFR
+402 GDSYALAKPRTFR

-430 MIDLAPAKIKESLSS
+430 MIELSPMKIKDSLSA
-445 DQYKLY
+445 DQFKLY

-470 VSTDITAGEH
+470 VSADITAGEH

-497 YTEAVDNEE
+497 YTETQDNDE
-506 EQETNLPRLEEGEH
+506 EQGTNLPRLEEGEQ
-520 LTLKELKPNQ
+520 LNLKELKPGQ

-605 AEMEQELDEVEA
+605 AEMEKELDEVEE

-631 DFTDMLQSAEK
+631 DFTEMLQSAEK

-724 PKCGFMTWDIPLA
+724 PACGFMTWDIPLE
-737 EKCPQCGSSLF
+737 EKCPRCGSSLF
-748 KTTGRVKMIHCLKE
+748 KTTGRMKMIHCLKE

>member
-1 MAKQTELELTA
+1 MS
-12 QQAAQPEET
+12 
-21 PAKKTAAKKT
+21 
-31 AAKKPAA
+31 
-38 KKATTKKTTTKT
+38 
-50 KAAKAEDGETAAE
+50 
-63 KPAAKRT
+63 
-70 TKKTEAKP
+70 
-78 GTKLVIVESPAK
+78 KLVIVESPAK

-210 DAQQARRVLDRIVG
+210 DAQQARRLLDRIVG

-299 TEEQANALRAAA
+299 TEEQANTLKAAA

-402 GENYALAKPRTFR
+402 GANYALPKPRTFR

>member
-1 MAKQTELELTA
+1 MS
-12 QQAAQPEET
+12 
-21 PAKKTAAKKT
+21 
-31 AAKKPAA
+31 
-38 KKATTKKTTTKT
+38 
-50 KAAKAEDGETAAE
+50 
-63 KPAAKRT
+63 
-70 TKKTEAKP
+70 
-78 GTKLVIVESPAK
+78 KLVIVESPAK

-139 LIKKLRAEAK
+139 LIKKLCSEAK

-176 LDETEPNRVTFNEIT
+176 LDEKQPNRVTINEIT

-250 LVVDREDEIR
+250 LIADREDEIR
-260 AFKPEEYW
+260 AFQPEEYW
-268 TLEALLQKQG
+268 TLEALLAKQG
-278 VKAKPFLAKYYGT
+278 VSAKPFTAKYYGT
-291 GGKKCEIT
+291 GGKKCEIST
-299 TEEQANALRAAA
+299 AEQANALKTSA
-311 EKEPFIIKSIKMGT
+311 EKETFIIKSIKTGT

-360 LYEGINLPDLGAVGL
+360 LYEGINLPDMGAVGL

-397 IQRTY
+397 IKRTY
-402 GENYALAKPRTFR
+402 GDSYALPKPRTFR

-430 MIDLAPAKIKESLSS
+430 MIDLSPMKLKDSLTS

-451 KLVWERF
+451 KLIWERF
-458 IASQMAACVQDT
+458 IASQMAACLQDT
-470 VSTDITAGEH
+470 VSTDIAAGEH

-497 YTEAVDNEE
+497 YTEAMDNEE
-506 EQETNLPRLEEGEH
+506 EQGTGLPPLEEGEA
-520 LTLKELKPNQ
+520 LSLKELKPGQ

-572 EREGKALK
+572 ERDGKALK

-605 AEMEQELDEVEA
+605 AEMERELDEVEE

-693 QETPGSCPRC
+693 QETPGACPRC

-737 EKCPQCGSSLF
+737 EKCPRCGSSLF
-748 KTTGRVKMIHCLKE
+748 KTTGRMKMIHCLKE
-762 GCGYEKSAK
+762 GCGYEASAKK

>member
-1 MAKQTELELTA
+1 MS
-12 QQAAQPEET
+12 
-21 PAKKTAAKKT
+21 
-31 AAKKPAA
+31 
-38 KKATTKKTTTKT
+38 
-50 KAAKAEDGETAAE
+50 
-63 KPAAKRT
+63 
-70 TKKTEAKP
+70 
-78 GTKLVIVESPAK
+78 KLVIVESPAK

-139 LIKKLRAEAK
+139 LIKKLCSEAK

-176 LDETEPNRVTFNEIT
+176 LDEKQPNRVAFNEIT

-250 LVVDREDEIR
+250 LIADREDEIR
-260 AFKPEEYW
+260 AFQPEEYW
-268 TLEALLQKQG
+268 TLEALLAKQG
-278 VKAKPFLAKYYGT
+278 VSAKPFTAKYYGT
-291 GGKKCEIT
+291 GGKKCEIST
-299 TEEQANALRAAA
+299 AEQANALKTSA
-311 EKEPFIIKSIKMGT
+311 EKEPFIIKSIKTGT

-360 LYEGINLPDLGAVGL
+360 LYEGINLPDMGAVGL

-397 IQRTY
+397 VKCTY
-402 GENYALAKPRTFR
+402 GDSYALPKPRTFR

-430 MIDLAPAKIKESLSS
+430 MIDLSPMKLKDSLTS

-451 KLVWERF
+451 KLIWERF
-458 IASQMAACVQDT
+458 IASQMAACLQDT
-470 VSTDITAGEH
+470 VSTDIAAGEH

-497 YTEAVDNEE
+497 YTEAMDNEE
-506 EQETNLPRLEEGEH
+506 EQGTGLPPLEEGEA
-520 LTLKELKPNQ
+520 LSLKELKPGQ

-572 EREGKALK
+572 ERDGKALK

-605 AEMEQELDEVEA
+605 AEMERELDEVEE

-693 QETPGSCPRC
+693 QETPGACPRC

-737 EKCPQCGSSLF
+737 EKCPRCGSSLF

-762 GCGYEKSAK
+762 GCGYEASAKK

>member
-1 MAKQTELELTA
+1 MS
-12 QQAAQPEET
+12 
-21 PAKKTAAKKT
+21 
-31 AAKKPAA
+31 
-38 KKATTKKTTTKT
+38 
-50 KAAKAEDGETAAE
+50 
-63 KPAAKRT
+63 
-70 TKKTEAKP
+70 
-78 GTKLVIVESPAK
+78 KLVIVESPAK

-100 DYEVMASMGHVRD
+100 DYEVLASMGHVRD

-139 LIKKLRAEAK
+139 LIKKLRNEAK

-176 LDETEPNRVTFNEIT
+176 LDETEQNRVTFNEIT

-250 LVVDREDEIR
+250 LIVDREDEIR
-260 AFKPEEYW
+260 AFTPEEYW
-268 TLEALLQKQG
+268 TLDALLGKQG
-278 VKAKPFLAKYYGT
+278 AKTKPLTAKYYGT

-299 TEEQANALRAAA
+299 SEEQANALKAAA
-311 EKEPFIIKSIKMGT
+311 EREPFLIKSIKTGT

-336 STLQQDASRRFGF
+336 STLQQDASRRYGF

-360 LYEGINLPDLGAVGL
+360 LYEGINLPDMGAVGL

-385 ISDEALSAAHDY
+385 ISDEALSAAYDY
-397 IQRTY
+397 IKRTY
-402 GENYALAKPRTFR
+402 GDSYALAKPRTFR
-415 SKSNAQDGHEAIRPT
+415 SNSNAQDGHEAIRPT
-430 MIDLAPAKIKESLSS
+430 MIELSPMKIKDSLSA
-445 DQYKLY
+445 DQFKLY

-470 VSTDITAGEH
+470 VSADITAGEH

-497 YTEAVDNEE
+497 YTETQDNDE
-506 EQETNLPRLEEGEH
+506 EQGTNLPRLEEGEQ
-520 LTLKELKPNQ
+520 LNLKELKPGQ

-605 AEMEQELDEVEA
+605 AEMEKELDEVEE

-631 DFTDMLQSAEK
+631 DFTEMLQSAEK

-724 PKCGFMTWDIPLA
+724 PACGFMTWDIPLE
-737 EKCPQCGSSLF
+737 EKCPRCGSSLF
-748 KTTGRVKMIHCLKE
+748 KTTGRMKMIHCLKE

>member
-1 MAKQTELELTA
+1 MS
-12 QQAAQPEET
+12 
-21 PAKKTAAKKT
+21 
-31 AAKKPAA
+31 
-38 KKATTKKTTTKT
+38 
-50 KAAKAEDGETAAE
+50 
-63 KPAAKRT
+63 
-70 TKKTEAKP
+70 
-78 GTKLVIVESPAK
+78 KLVIVESPAK

-139 LIKKLRAEAK
+139 LIKKLCSEAK

-176 LDETEPNRVTFNEIT
+176 LDEKEPNRVTFNEIT
-191 KSGIKYGMEH
+191 KSGIQYGMAH

-250 LVVDREDEIR
+250 LVVDREEEIR
-260 AFKPEEYW
+260 AFQPEEYW
-268 TLEALLQKQG
+268 SLEALLAKQG
-278 VKAKPFLAKYYGT
+278 AKAKPFTAKYYGT

-299 TEEQANALRAAA
+299 TEEQANALKEAA

-397 IQRTY
+397 IKSTY
-402 GENYALAKPRTFR
+402 GDSYALPKPRTFR

-430 MIDLAPAKIKESLSS
+430 MIDLAPAKIKESLTS

-506 EQETNLPRLEEGEH
+506 EQGTNLPRLEEGET

-572 EREGKALK
+572 EREGKAIK
-580 PTIVGETVTRLM
+580 PTIVGETVTKLM

-605 AEMEQELDEVEA
+605 AEMEQELDEVEE

-680 PGFPECKNTKTLQ
+680 PGFPECKSTKTLQ

>member
-1 MAKQTELELTA
+1 MS
-12 QQAAQPEET
+12 
-21 PAKKTAAKKT
+21 
-31 AAKKPAA
+31 
-38 KKATTKKTTTKT
+38 
-50 KAAKAEDGETAAE
+50 
-63 KPAAKRT
+63 
-70 TKKTEAKP
+70 
-78 GTKLVIVESPAK
+78 KLVIVESPAK

-250 LVVDREDEIR
+250 LVGDREDEIR

>member
-1 MAKQTELELTA
+1 MS
-12 QQAAQPEET
+12 
-21 PAKKTAAKKT
+21 
-31 AAKKPAA
+31 
-38 KKATTKKTTTKT
+38 
-50 KAAKAEDGETAAE
+50 
-63 KPAAKRT
+63 
-70 TKKTEAKP
+70 
-78 GTKLVIVESPAK
+78 KLVIVESPAK

-100 DYEVMASMGHVRD
+100 DYEVLASMGHVRD

-139 LIKKLRAEAK
+139 LIKKLRNEAK

-176 LDETEPNRVTFNEIT
+176 LDETEQNRVTFNEIT

-250 LVVDREDEIR
+250 LIVDREDEIR
-260 AFKPEEYW
+260 AFTPEEYW
-268 TLEALLQKQG
+268 TLEALLAKQG
-278 VKAKPFLAKYYGT
+278 AKAKPFTAKYYGT

-299 TEEQANALRAAA
+299 SEEQANALKAAA
-311 EKEPFIIKSIKMGT
+311 EREPFIIKSIKTGT

-336 STLQQDASRRFGF
+336 STLQQDASRRYGF

-360 LYEGINLPDLGAVGL
+360 LYEGINLPDMGAVGL

-397 IQRTY
+397 IKRTY
-402 GENYALAKPRTFR
+402 GDSYALAKPRTFR

-430 MIDLAPAKIKESLSS
+430 MIELSPMKIKDSLSA
-445 DQYKLY
+445 DQFKLY

-470 VSTDITAGEH
+470 VSADITAGEH

-497 YTEAVDNEE
+497 YTETQDNDE
-506 EQETNLPRLEEGEH
+506 EQGTNLPRLEEGEQ
-520 LTLKELKPNQ
+520 LNLKELKPGQ

-605 AEMEQELDEVEA
+605 AEMEKELDEVEE

-631 DFTDMLQSAEK
+631 DFTEMLQSAEK

-724 PKCGFMTWDIPLA
+724 PACGFMTWDIPLE
-737 EKCPQCGSSLF
+737 EKCPRCGSSLF
-748 KTTGRVKMIHCLKE
+748 KTTGRMKMIHCLKE
-762 GCGYEKSAK
+762 GCGYEKSAKK

>member
-1 MAKQTELELTA
+1 MS
-12 QQAAQPEET
+12 
-21 PAKKTAAKKT
+21 
-31 AAKKPAA
+31 
-38 KKATTKKTTTKT
+38 
-50 KAAKAEDGETAAE
+50 
-63 KPAAKRT
+63 
-70 TKKTEAKP
+70 
-78 GTKLVIVESPAK
+78 KLVIVESPAK

-100 DYEVMASMGHVRD
+100 DYEVLASMGHVRD

-139 LIKKLRAEAK
+139 LIKKLRNEAK

-176 LDETEPNRVTFNEIT
+176 LDETEQNRVTFNEIT

-250 LVVDREDEIR
+250 LIVDREDEIR
-260 AFKPEEYW
+260 AFTPEEYW
-268 TLEALLQKQG
+268 TLEALLAKQG
-278 VKAKPFLAKYYGT
+278 AKTKPFTAKYYGT
-291 GGKKCEIT
+291 GGKKYEIT
-299 TEEQANALRAAA
+299 SEEQANALKAAA
-311 EKEPFIIKSIKMGT
+311 EKEPFIIKSIKTGT

-336 STLQQDASRRFGF
+336 STLQQDASRRYGF

-360 LYEGINLPDLGAVGL
+360 LYEGINLPDMGAVGL

-397 IQRTY
+397 IKRTY
-402 GENYALAKPRTFR
+402 GDSYALAKPRTFR

-430 MIDLAPAKIKESLSS
+430 MIELSPMKIKDSLSA
-445 DQYKLY
+445 DQFKLY

-470 VSTDITAGEH
+470 VSADITAGEH

-497 YTEAVDNEE
+497 YTETQDNDE
-506 EQETNLPRLEEGEH
+506 EQGTNLPRLEEGEQ
-520 LTLKELKPNQ
+520 LNLKELKPGQ

-605 AEMEQELDEVEA
+605 AEMEKELDEVEE

-631 DFTDMLQSAEK
+631 DFTEMLQSAEK

-724 PKCGFMTWDIPLA
+724 PACGFMTWDIPLE
-737 EKCPQCGSSLF
+737 EKCPRCGSSLF
-748 KTTGRVKMIHCLKE
+748 KTTGRMKMIHCLKE

>member
-1 MAKQTELELTA
+1 MS
-12 QQAAQPEET
+12 
-21 PAKKTAAKKT
+21 
-31 AAKKPAA
+31 
-38 KKATTKKTTTKT
+38 
-50 KAAKAEDGETAAE
+50 
-63 KPAAKRT
+63 
-70 TKKTEAKP
+70 
-78 GTKLVIVESPAK
+78 KLVIVESPAK

-100 DYEVMASMGHVRD
+100 DYEVLASMGHVRD

-139 LIKKLRAEAK
+139 LIKKLRNEAK

-176 LDETEPNRVTFNEIT
+176 LDETEQNRVTFNEIT

-250 LVVDREDEIR
+250 LIVDREDEIR
-260 AFKPEEYW
+260 AFTPEEYW
-268 TLEALLQKQG
+268 TLEALLAKQG
-278 VKAKPFLAKYYGT
+278 AKTKPFTAKYYGT

-299 TEEQANALRAAA
+299 SEEQANALKAAA
-311 EKEPFIIKSIKMGT
+311 EKEPFIIKSIKTGT

-336 STLQQDASRRFGF
+336 STLQQDASRRYGF

-360 LYEGINLPDLGAVGL
+360 LYEGINLPDMGAVGL

-397 IQRTY
+397 IKRIY
-402 GENYALAKPRTFR
+402 GDSYALAKPRTFR

-430 MIDLAPAKIKESLSS
+430 MIELSPMKIKDSLSA
-445 DQYKLY
+445 DQFKLY

-470 VSTDITAGEH
+470 VSADITAGEH

-497 YTEAVDNEE
+497 YTETQDNDE
-506 EQETNLPRLEEGEH
+506 EQGTNLPRLEEGEQ
-520 LTLKELKPNQ
+520 LNLKELKPGQ

-605 AEMEQELDEVEA
+605 AEMEKELDEVEE

-631 DFTDMLQSAEK
+631 DFTEMLQSAEK

-724 PKCGFMTWDIPLA
+724 PACGFMTWDIPLE
-737 EKCPQCGSSLF
+737 EKCPRCGSSLF
-748 KTTGRVKMIHCLKE
+748 KTTGRMKMIHCLKE